1 MLYRPEVV
9 AVEEY
14 RQFAGRPLQ
23 LRREPVAQ
31 PRPQQQHG
39 ESQHQ
44 GQPHPAGPRHR
55 VGRRLQRHGRAVRR
69 EVGAEDGGRGRQ
81 GMLGSQLV
89 VVWQIF
95 I

>member
-1 MLYRPEVV
+1 MRFMRSFVRSSFGCFVGPPEQ
-9 AVEEY
+9 
-14 RQFAGRPLQ
+14 RS
-23 LRREPVAQ
+23 EP

-81 GMLGSQLV
+81 GMLGSQLL